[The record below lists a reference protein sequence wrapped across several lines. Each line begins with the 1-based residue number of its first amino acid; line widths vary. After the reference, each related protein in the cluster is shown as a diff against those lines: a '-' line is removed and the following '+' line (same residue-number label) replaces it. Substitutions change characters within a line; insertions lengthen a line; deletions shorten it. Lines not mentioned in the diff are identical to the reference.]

1 MESSHWR
8 CGSCG
13 ARFTSEHPSPR
24 CPKCLKNSLVER
36 AEPTLAAAPV
46 YAEARTRETP
56 ETPKTPASFASLA
69 ATVAAVGIVLAT
81 TWYLRGRSHLVS
93 VELLITMVLG
103 GLPGLAL
110 FYAFRA
116 LAGRPLLR
124 VLLAAAA
131 LVTAAI
137 LVTSC

>member
-8 CGSCG
+8 GGSCG
-13 ARFTSEHPSPR
+13 ARFASERPSPR
-24 CPKCLKNSLVER
+24 CPKCLKQSLVER

-56 ETPKTPASFASLA
+56 ETPASFASLA
-69 ATVAAVGIVLAT
+69 STVAAVGIVLAT
-81 TWYLRGRSHLVS
+81 TWYLRGRSHLVN
-93 VELLITMVLG
+93 VELLIPMVLG

-110 FYAFRA
+110 FYGFRA
-116 LAGRPLLR
+116 LAGLPLLR

-131 LVTAAI
+131 VVTAAI